1 MRVFLTGATGFVGS
15 AILPELLAAGHQV
28 LGYARSDDA
37 AAKLTAL
44 GAEVQR
50 GELTDLASL
59 TAGARASDAV
69 IHTAFIHDFSKFM
82 ENVEIDRLAT
92 IAFVEALAGT
102 GKTLITTSG
111 LAFLPPGRVATEA
124 DVPVSPDMPRA
135 AAEEM
140 VIAAAAQG
148 IRSAVVRLS
157 PSVHGAG
164 DHGFVPRLIDFAR
177 EKGFAAYVGEGANV
191 WPGVHRL
198 DAGALYRLVLE
209 HAAGGLRWHGV
220 AEEGV
225 PFRDIATAIGQGLN
239 IPVRSVSGAEAE
251 AYFTWFLRF
260 ASMDVPS
267 SSAAT
272 RKLLGWQPKNPG
284 LLADISTAGYF

>member
-28 LGYARSDDA
+28 LGYARSDEA
-37 AAKLTAL
+37 AAKLTAQ

-59 TAGARASDAV
+59 TAGAKASDAV

-92 IAFVEALAGT
+92 IALVEALAGT
-102 GKTLITTSG
+102 GKPLITTSG
-111 LAFLPPGRVATEA
+111 LALLPPGRTATEA
-124 DVPVSPDMPRA
+124 DAPISPGLPRA
-135 AAEEM
+135 AAEEI
-140 VIAAAAQG
+140 VITAVKNG

-164 DHGFVPRLIDFAR
+164 DHGFVPHLINLAR
-177 EKGFAAYVGEGANV
+177 EKGYAAYIGEGANL
-191 WPGVHRL
+191 WPAVHRL
-198 DAGALYRLVLE
+198 DAGTLYRLVLE
-209 HAAGGLRWHGV
+209 NGAGGLRWHGV

-225 PFRDIATAIGQGLN
+225 PMRDIATAIGQGLN
-239 IPVRSVSGAEAE
+239 IPVKSLTEAEAE
-251 AYFTWFLRF
+251 AYYGWFLRF
-260 ASMDVPS
+260 AGMNVPS

-272 RKLLGWQPKNPG
+272 RKLLGWQPSGPG
-284 LLADISTAGYF
+284 LLDDIRNAGYC